1 MGRSMRRGRRAGRGT
16 ARGFTLVELIVV
28 VAIIGILVTVAMPIY
43 KDSVRKARESVLRED
58 LYLMRDAIDQ
68 YFTDKGHWP
77 SDLNALVD
85 DGYLKQIPVD
95 PLTGGAD
102 TWVTEE
108 AETNESMPDQP
119 AGIRDVKSGA
129 VGNAVDGTPL
139 NEL

>member
-1 MGRSMRRGRRAGRGT
+1 MRRGRGFRRA
-16 ARGFTLVELIVV
+16 APRGFTLIELIVV

-95 PLTGGAD
+95 PITGGPD

-108 AETNESMPDQP
+108 AEMSEAMPDQP
-119 AGIRDVKSGA
+119 GGIRDVKSGA
-129 VGNAVDGTPL
+129 VGTAVDGTPY